1 MENKSTTENTT
12 KKNKEKIIRKLQ
24 GEIVSDKSDKMIV
37 VLVTRVKIHPK
48 YGKRYKVSKKFHV
61 HDPKNQYKVGEIV
74 EFKEIRP
81 ISKTKKWIVI
91 KKV

>member
-1 MENKSTTENTT
+1 MENKSS
-12 KKNKEKIIRKLQ
+12 KEKINKSTKEKKVRKFQ
-24 GEIVSDKSDKMIV
+24 GEIISDKADKMVV

-48 YGKRYKVSKKFHV
+48 YGKRYKVSNKFHV
-61 HDPKNQYKVGEIV
+61 HDPKNQYHAGETV

-81 ISKTKKWIVI
+81 ISKTIRWIVI